1 MGDSLKVCLTGGI
14 ASGKNT
20 VSDEF
25 VRLGVE
31 LVDTDV
37 LARQVVEKGTNGLQQ
52 LVDVFGQSILT
63 QKGGLNRSK
72 LRRLVFADDNR
83 RHQLNQILHP
93 LIHQAVVERLEQV
106 SCLIAMVVIPLY
118 TGQEQYDWFDRV
130 CVVDVAENIQLERLL
145 QRDSIDE
152 SLARQM
158 IGSQIGRKQRLSL
171 ADDVLNNNGD
181 KQALIKRVGLLMD
194 FYRQGLV

>member
-1 MGDSLKVCLTGGI
+1 MGDLLKICLTGGI
-14 ASGKNT
+14 ASGKST

-181 KQALIKRVGLLMD
+181 EQALIKRVGLLMD

>member
-1 MGDSLKVCLTGGI
+1 MGDSLKICLTGGI
-14 ASGKNT
+14 ASGKST

-181 KQALIKRVGLLMD
+181 EQALIKRVGLLMD

>member
-181 KQALIKRVGLLMD
+181 EQALIKRVGLLMD

>member
-1 MGDSLKVCLTGGI
+1 MGDSLKICLTGGI
-14 ASGKNT
+14 ASGKST

-52 LVDVFGQSILT
+52 LVDVFGKSILT

-181 KQALIKRVGLLMD
+181 KQGLIKRVGLLMD

>member
-1 MGDSLKVCLTGGI
+1 MGDSLKICLTGGI
-14 ASGKNT
+14 ASGKST

>member
-1 MGDSLKVCLTGGI
+1 MGDSLKICLTGGI
-14 ASGKNT
+14 ASGKST

-52 LVDVFGQSILT
+52 LVDVFGQSILA

-181 KQALIKRVGLLMD
+181 EQALIKRVGLLMD